1 MTLTL
6 VQCGG
11 HLPGGSVIARD
22 VKCVWTMGMTLKPMY
37 DMFEYLRVK
46 TIRFDFTN

>member
-11 HLPGGSVIARD
+11 HLPGGSVIAWD
-22 VKCVWTMGMTLKPMY
+22 VKCVRTMGMTLKPMY
-37 DMFEYLRVK
+37 DMSEYLRVK